1 MFLKVHSYPSGKE
14 SFFNFDKVMSI
25 TQEKNCTVLYVDA
38 NGKNIQT
45 RYEVTENAEDLVGR
59 LIYAIYGLSKGV

>member
-38 NGKNIQT
+38 NGKDIQT
-45 RYEVTENAEDLVGR
+45 RYEVTERTEDLIHNLCVGW
-59 LIYAIYGLSKGV
+59 GVG